1 MYVCIYKFISEATAQ
16 VISNSLSF
24 IEKNKSSLISSNYRC
39 TILLCIA
46 GVNCLSSRNKYH
58 KRDYIN
64 YFLSFL
70 SFIKPL
76 FLGNNHYL

>member
-16 VISNSLSF
+16 VILNSLSF
-24 IEKNKSSLISSNYRC
+24 IEKNKSSLINRSNYRC

-46 GVNCLSSRNKYH
+46 GVNCLSSRNKYY

-64 YFLSFL
+64 YFFKLL
-70 SFIKPL
+70 IIFIFYKTII
-76 FLGNNHYL
+76 FR